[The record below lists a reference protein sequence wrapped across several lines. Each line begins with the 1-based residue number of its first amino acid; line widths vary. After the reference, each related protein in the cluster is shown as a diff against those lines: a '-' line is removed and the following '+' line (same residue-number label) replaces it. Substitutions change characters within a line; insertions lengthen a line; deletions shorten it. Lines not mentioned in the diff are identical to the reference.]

1 MTQLKA
7 AVLVVALALVLYVR
21 DARVLHT
28 ARLHSAQDAA
38 SRFTDAGGAGAG
50 EGSDPFHTADED
62 LFGSEDHDDDDDF
75 GTDRE
80 HRQKAQKRAGAKAAA
95 EGAGG
100 EFDEFNF
107 HMDYSD
113 EDEEDPLRDDDFDD
127 FDESQYSQGA
137 NSGSHHHRLLIQFD
151 DAQYTTQFES
161 VQESLQRMF
170 PALRNNVRGE
180 KYPVP
185 ALTQTI
191 STLMSMAPL
200 FLMGLVFL
208 GDRLFPMLG
217 LSPELLEKVKA
228 NRMYALPLFLV
239 FNMFVRPRIMQTNA
253 FEVVYNGAVVFSK
266 LRTGV
271 LPVGADLTQ
280 LVAALKAAG
289 LQLHNSFADA
299 AAV

>member
-7 AVLVVALALVLYVR
+7 ALLAVALALVLYVR

-28 ARLHSAQDAA
+28 ARLQSAQEAA
-38 SRFTDAGGAGAG
+38 SRFAENGGQ
-50 EGSDPFHTADED
+50 EGGGLDPFHTTDD
-62 LFGSEDHDDDDDF
+62 DDPFGNSNNNDDDDDDF
-75 GTDRE
+75 GTDHER
-80 HRQKAQKRAGAKAAA
+80 RQTQKRASTKAADA
-95 EGAGG
+95 G

-113 EDEEDPLRDDDFDD
+113 EDEEDLSDDFDS
-127 FDESQYSQGA
+127 SQYGA
-137 NSGSHHHRLLIQFD
+137 SSGNHRLLIQFD

-170 PALRNNVRGE
+170 PALRNNIRGE

-185 ALTQTI
+185 ALTQTV
-191 STLMSMAPL
+191 STVMSMAPL
-200 FLMGLVFL
+200 LLMGLVFM

-299 AAV
+299 V